1 MLRYLVRRTLGW
13 LAMIFVATNLTYF
26 LASLFLNPRS
36 NYTGRNPPVPE
47 AIADAA
53 LSQYGLNDKVPLLER
68 WWGWLSSVVTRW
80 DWGKSP
86 VGESVNEQVAF
97 RIWNSAELLL
107 GATILMTIIGI
118 ALAVWTASKQYSAT
132 DRVVQFI
139 STITMNLPVI
149 VAGLGIVIMAIAFNN
164 AVGTRVFYVTGARSD
179 GVQGFWPVIVDTL
192 QHLTLPTIVLVVTGY
207 AGTYFLQRSLLLD
220 NIGADYVRT
229 ARAKGLTR
237 SQAVRKHALRT
248 SLIPV
253 VTSIAFS
260 IPGMFTGAIL
270 TESVFQWE
278 GMGRYFITTIAKND
292 IHGVV
297 AIAAFSAVMTAIGAL
312 LADIA
317 VVALDPRV
325 RVS

>member
-1 MLRYLVRRTLGW
+1 
-13 LAMIFVATNLTYF
+13 MIFVATNLTYF
-26 LASLFLNPRS
+26 LTSVFLKPRS

-47 AIADAA
+47 ATADIS
-53 LSQYGLNDKVPLLER
+53 LSLYNLNDKTPLLER
-68 WWGWLSSVVTRW
+68 WWTWLTGIVTRW

-86 VGESVNEQVAF
+86 VGDSVNAQVGF
-97 RIWNSAELLL
+97 RIWNSAELML
-107 GATILMTIIGI
+107 GATILMTLIGI
-118 ALAVWTASKQYSAT
+118 GLAVWTASRQYSAI
-132 DRVVQFI
+132 DRGVQFV

-149 VAGLGIVIMAIAFNN
+149 VAALGIVLMAIAFNQT
-164 AVGTRVFYVTGARSD
+164 VGTRVFFVTGARSD
-179 GVQGFWPVIVDTL
+179 GVTGFGPVLVDTL
-192 QHLTLPTIVLVVTGY
+192 QHLTLPTIVLVITGY

-220 NIGADYVRT
+220 NINADYVRT

-237 SQAVRKHALRT
+237 GQAVRRHALRT

-253 VTSIAFS
+253 ITQVAFS

-270 TESVFQWE
+270 TETIFAWE
-278 GMGRYFITTIAKND
+278 GMGRYFTTTIAKND
-292 IHGVV
+292 VHGAV
-297 AIAAFSAVMTAIGAL
+297 AVAAFSAVMVAIGAL